1 MSNRRVSL
9 QVKLLGLASL
19 LLLLAAIIAIVG
31 ISSLAKVSQ
40 VSEAMYGDSTEPL
53 AELGIARATANES
66 RALVSDDILA
76 QSKAD
81 KEGLE
86 RSLDSNDKQIEQ
98 QLVKV
103 RPSLNTDAAKAELA
117 VVERSLADYRAK
129 RAGVLAL
136 SRQAAGKSPA
146 QAGPIM
152 ERAAKL
158 NHDTAEPPF
167 AKAENGFNQ
176 VFDSKVKL
184 AATNQHD
191 IKSTAASRRTLSIAL
206 LVLALALGFAA
217 AFVVSRGIRR
227 GVSDVRDTLDSLKD
241 NDIASL
247 QNGLQALA
255 KGDLSVE
262 VTPGTPPI
270 ERMSNDEIGDVGRT
284 VNGIRDATVASVVEY
299 NATRDAL
306 SAIVGQISGTASSV
320 SAASQQMASTSDETG
335 RAVSEIAAAVGEVAL
350 GAERQ
355 VRTIESAKDISAEIA
370 AATSSSAENAARTSE
385 AADEARRAAQEGADA
400 VTEATEAMQA
410 VRDSSGNATTAIR
423 GLGSKSEQIGGI
435 VSTITG
441 IAEQTNLLAL
451 NAAIEAARA
460 GEQGRGFAVVAEEV
474 RKLAEESQQAAAT
487 IAGLIEQIQQETA
500 RAVEVVETGARRT
513 EDGAATVER
522 VREGFQAIGSKV
534 EDVHG
539 RVAEISAA
547 IERIAASSDRMQN
560 DMSEVASVAE
570 GSSASAE
577 QVSASTEQTSASA
590 QEIAA
595 SAQQLARS
603 ADELEQLVGRF
614 TLVG

>member
-1 MSNRRVSL
+1 MSTKRVSL

-19 LLLLAAIIAIVG
+19 LLSLAAIIAIVG
-31 ISSLAKVSQ
+31 ISSLSRVST
-40 VSEAMYGDSTEPL
+40 VSEAMFGDSTEPL
-53 AELGIARATANES
+53 AELGVARATANES
-66 RALVSDDILA
+66 RALLSNHILA
-76 QSKAD
+76 QSKAR
-81 KEGLE
+81 KSSLEGALAA
-86 RSLDSNDKQIEQ
+86 NDKLIQQQI
-98 QLVKV
+98 LKV
-103 RPSLNTDAAKAELA
+103 RPSLNTTEAKAEFA
-117 VVERSLADYRAK
+117 AIERGLADYRAK

-136 SRQAAGKSPA
+136 SRQVVGKPLA
-146 QAGPIM
+146 QAELITR
-152 ERAAKL
+152 RASKL
-158 NHDTAEPPF
+158 DHDTTEPPF
-167 AKAENGFNQ
+167 AKAEAAFNQ

-184 AATNQHD
+184 AASNQQD
-191 IKSTAASRRTLSIAL
+191 IKSTSSSRRTMSIVLL
-206 LVLALALGFAA
+206 LVALALGFAA
-217 AFVVSRGIRR
+217 AFVVARGIRR
-227 GVSDVRDTLDSLKD
+227 GVADVRETLDSLKD
-241 NDIASL
+241 KDVADL

-255 KGDLSVE
+255 RGDLSVE
-262 VTPGTPPI
+262 VAAGTPPI
-270 ERMSNDEIGDVGRT
+270 ARLSNDEIGDVGRT
-284 VNGIRDATVASVVEY
+284 VNDIRDATVASVMEY

-370 AATSSSAENAARTSE
+370 SATSSSAENAARTSE
-385 AADEARRAAQEGADA
+385 AADEARRAAQEGAAA
-400 VTEATEAMQA
+400 VSEATEAMQA
-410 VRDSSGNATTAIR
+410 VRDSSGDATTAIR

-500 RAVEVVETGARRT
+500 RAVDVVETGARRT

-522 VREGFQAIGSKV
+522 VREGFQAIGTKV
-534 EDVHG
+534 EDVHAH
-539 RVAEISAA
+539 VAEISAA
-547 IERIAASSDRMQN
+547 IERIASSSDRMQN

-577 QVSASTEQTSASA
+577 QVSASTEETSASA

-614 TLVG
+614 TLVA